1 MTAEQTTENPELQVP
16 VRITRPPRPSD
27 YGTPPVNWAAL
38 VIALVSTA
46 AAVWAALVGVG
57 VL

>member
-1 MTAEQTTENPELQVP
+1 MATEQDPDLQVP

-38 VIALVSTA
+38 VIALVGTA
-46 AAVWAALVGVG
+46 AAVWAALAGVG